1 MQRIVRD
8 QFLEPTDGTEVIIL
22 GKLHRTAELSR
33 KIAVNV
39 RNPCASAGDVN
50 TLFLDMIVDLRRCT
64 LQRMLEFLAD
74 LINTG
79 KECFVYEGRS
89 NDPFHWKT
97 GCTIYAAHLPR
108 LFFVCSKIRQRNL
121 DTFGCFGANLEIVFA
136 AVQIAYRFVELFSAY
151 RDDSGKITLALA
163 ITEISV
169 LCAPMLT
176 IMEPFVRLIG
186 MPSASASAIGLS
198 TRYMRQF
205 FKAPLCAIV

>member
-64 LQRMLEFLAD
+64 LQRMLDFLAD

-79 KECFVYEGRS
+79 KECFVS
-89 NDPFHWKT
+89 
-97 GCTIYAAHLPR
+97 
-108 LFFVCSKIRQRNL
+108 V
-121 DTFGCFGANLEIVFA
+121 LEI
-136 AVQIAYRFVELFSAY
+136 
-151 RDDSGKITLALA
+151 
-163 ITEISV
+163 
-169 LCAPMLT
+169 
-176 IMEPFVRLIG
+176 
-186 MPSASASAIGLS
+186 
-198 TRYMRQF
+198 
-205 FKAPLCAIV
+205 

>member
-64 LQRMLEFLAD
+64 LQRMLDFLAD

-79 KECFVYEGRS
+79 KECFVYEG
-89 NDPFHWKT
+89 
-97 GCTIYAAHLPR
+97 
-108 LFFVCSKIRQRNL
+108 
-121 DTFGCFGANLEIVFA
+121 
-136 AVQIAYRFVELFSAY
+136 
-151 RDDSGKITLALA
+151 
-163 ITEISV
+163 TEV
-169 LCAPMLT
+169 P
-176 IMEPFVRLIG
+176 P
-186 MPSASASAIGLS
+186 
-198 TRYMRQF
+198 
-205 FKAPLCAIV
+205 

>member
-39 RNPCASAGDVN
+39 RNPCASAGDIN

-64 LQRMLEFLAD
+64 LQRMLDFLAD

-151 RDDSGKITLALA
+151 LDDSGKNNPR
-163 ITEISV
+163 V
-169 LCAPMLT
+169 GDNRNLCALRSDVDNHGT
-176 IMEPFVRLIG
+176 LRAVDRNAKCQRIRDWFIHKIHAAV
-186 MPSASASAIGLS
+186 
-198 TRYMRQF
+198 F
-205 FKAPLCAIV
+205 